1 MKFMQ
6 STMKKF
12 RLQRSM
18 SQQEMLLQQQF
29 QELVGTVE
37 SLRLR
42 RQSLQQVISAEEEK
56 RGRLLE
62 EIQKATQEAEACD
75 NRIKSLVVARD
86 KLDSTITQTET
97 AFEKILENTELLL
110 AITKKTGGEI
120 DEIV

>member
-1 MKFMQ
+1 
-6 STMKKF
+6 
-12 RLQRSM
+12 M